1 MKTKTIK
8 DFDFKGK
15 RVLVRCDFNVPFE
28 GAKILDDFRIRAALP
43 TLNYLREKK
52 AKIILISHLG
62 KPEGKIVEE
71 LRLDKVA
78 KHLEKLIGEKVEK
91 LDSIL
96 GKEVKERVFSL
107 KDGEIL
113 MLENIRFDQ
122 REEKNDIEFAKE
134 LAKLGQFFVNEAFS
148 VSHRAHATVALLPKI
163 LPSFIGFLFEK
174 EIGVLENFLK
184 NYKKPL
190 VALIGGKKV
199 KDKAKLI
206 QKFSEIADFV
216 FVNHLIKA
224 EIEKEKIQVRQNV
237 VFPIDGTN
245 KEGIP
250 QDIGPKTIELI
261 KEKIKL
267 AKTIFWNGPFGRI
280 EKKEYQKGTKE
291 IVKAIL
297 ESKAFSLIGGGETIE
312 FTNSLGVTSKFSF
325 ASTGGGAMLK
335 FLAGEKLPGLEVL
348 GYYGD

>member
-1 MKTKTIK
+1 MKVKTIK

-28 GAKILDDFRIRAALP
+28 GEKILDDFRIRVALP

-62 KPEGKIVEE
+62 DPEGKVIEE

-78 KHLEKLIGEKVEK
+78 KHLEKLIGDKVEK

-96 GKEVKERVFSL
+96 GKEVKEKVFSL

-122 REEKNDIEFAKE
+122 REQKNDFEFAKE

-148 VSHRAHATVALLPKI
+148 VSHRAHATVVSLPKI

-174 EIGVLENFLK
+174 EIRVLENFLK
-184 NYKKPL
+184 NYQKPL

-216 FVNHLIKA
+216 FVNHLIK
-224 EIEKEKIQVRQNV
+224 KEL
-237 VFPIDGTN
+237 
-245 KEGIP
+245 E
-250 QDIGPKTIELI
+250 

-280 EKKEYQKGTKE
+280 EKKEYQRGTEE
-291 IVKAIL
+291 IVRAIL

-312 FTNSLGVTSKFSF
+312 FTNYLGVTQKFSF